1 MCRDKASTTVDVD
14 CDLIYDRD
22 LTRPAVLKAPGLI
35 IEPIKYSRP
44 LEEAAKAGNSGRHTR
59 AINVV
64 AGGRNRHGK
73 H

>member
-1 MCRDKASTTVDVD
+1 M
-14 CDLIYDRD
+14 
-22 LTRPAVLKAPGLI
+22 TRPAVIKAPGLI
-35 IEPIKYSRP
+35 IEPIKYSKP
-44 LEEAAKAGNSGRHTR
+44 LEEAAKAGNAGKNKC

>member
-1 MCRDKASTTVDVD
+1 MIC
-14 CDLIYDRD
+14 DRD

-35 IEPIKYSRP
+35 IEPIKYSKP
-44 LEEAAKAGNSGRHTR
+44 LEEAAKAGNAGKNKR